1 MIGGNGSLY
10 AVLTQGDCSF
20 EENEKWEEE
29 IANNKAKLNET
40 IDKIAKER
48 SMNEDE
54 VDALLDKIWDFIERG
69 LTFSFTEEDIKM
81 FIV

>member
-40 IDKIAKER
+40 IDKIAKAFGLRPAHQKDTER
-48 SMNEDE
+48 AKPARRQPCKKNNM
-54 VDALLDKIWDFIERG
+54 ER
-69 LTFSFTEEDIKM
+69 
-81 FIV
+81 